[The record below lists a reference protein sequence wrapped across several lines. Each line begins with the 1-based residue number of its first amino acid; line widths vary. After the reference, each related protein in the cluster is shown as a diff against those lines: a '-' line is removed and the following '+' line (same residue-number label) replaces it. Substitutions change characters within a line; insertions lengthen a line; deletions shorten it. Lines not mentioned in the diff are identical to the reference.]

1 LYYSAKGD
9 GKMKAQTKATWEN
22 TETGERVEFLIVR
35 GDGLSESFFVFTN
48 QEGEQVKVDL
58 LTLLPIK
65 PAGVGNDSAL

>member
-1 LYYSAKGD
+1 
-9 GKMKAQTKATWEN
+9 MKAQTKATWEN